1 MPIDPFAALSAMV
14 RAEAARTE
22 TTHTV
27 EPTERRRPPETES
40 EPRPDARRSRTD
52 DRTDDR
58 TV

>member
-27 EPTERRRPPETES
+27 EPTERRRPPETVS

-52 DRTDDR
+52 DRT
-58 TV
+58 V